1 MWAKIVQNIEQFQNL
16 KDVPFQEKLI
26 CVLNKAH
33 YIEIFVIFLRG
44 GDWKGIVFFSVI
56 IKTAFSFCIFT
67 GSFFPPYVIFHNH
80 IV

>member
-1 MWAKIVQNIEQFQNL
+1 MWAKFVQNIEQFLNL

-44 GDWKGIVFFSVI
+44 EIGRALYFFQ
-56 IKTAFSFCIFT
+56 
-67 GSFFPPYVIFHNH
+67 
-80 IV
+80 